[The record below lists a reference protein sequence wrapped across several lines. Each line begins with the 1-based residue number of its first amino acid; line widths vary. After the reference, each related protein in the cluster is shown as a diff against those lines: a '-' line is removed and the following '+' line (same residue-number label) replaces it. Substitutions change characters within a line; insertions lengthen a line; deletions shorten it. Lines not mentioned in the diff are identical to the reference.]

1 MKTTTITGLALLAVS
16 VTVAGCGTASSD
28 ASVDPTVPT
37 TLEVERPTAPVDDVF
52 EVGGVGF
59 HLHCTGQGDTTVL
72 LIAGWGAGGDE
83 SWAAVQPAL
92 AEQARVC
99 TYDRPGTGTSD
110 APATDQTFE
119 TQAAD
124 LRALLETAGE
134 PGPYVVVGHSFGGV
148 EAVTLASQSEAEVTG
163 LVLVDTSPT
172 TWPAAVCAVP
182 DDGTE
187 AARSFRQLC
196 EVMNDPSQDPERLD
210 VIPAFEQAAAITSLG
225 DLPMTVITADT
236 RTAPGLAAAQ
246 LARLNEVWAEGVTS
260 WAALSDGSTV
270 VTVTD
275 TGHNIQLEHPDV
287 VIREVS
293 TLLARCT
300 EGEKQPCTS

>member
-1 MKTTTITGLALLAVS
+1 MKTATITGLALLALS
-16 VTVAGCGTASSD
+16 VTVAGCGTASPD

-52 EVGGVGF
+52 EVDGVGF
-59 HLHCTGQGDTTVL
+59 HLHCTGQGATTVL

-110 APATDQTFE
+110 VPATDQTFE

-124 LRALLETAGE
+124 LRALLETARE
-134 PGPYVVVGHSFGGV
+134 PGPYVVVGHSFGGA
-148 EAVTLASQSEAEVTG
+148 EAVTFASQSEAEVTG

-182 DDGTE
+182 DDGTD
-187 AARSFRQLC
+187 AARNFGQLC
-196 EVMNDPSQDPERLD
+196 EVMHDPSRDPERLD